1 MRAVRWNKLAR
12 QDYFENIDY
21 LLQNWSE
28 KEAQKFIDEV
38 FEIERMLA
46 NGNVEFQNTDRT
58 GIKRC
63 VLNRQISMFYRVI
76 SNGDVEI
83 LRFWNNNQRVKNLN
97 L

>member
-1 MRAVRWNKLAR
+1 MRTVCWNKLAR
-12 QDYFENIDY
+12 RDYFENIDY
-21 LLQNWSE
+21 LLQNWSM

-46 NGNVEFQNTDRT
+46 NGNIEFQNTDRV

-63 VLNRQISMFYRVI
+63 VINKHISLFYRII
-76 SNGDVEI
+76 SDTNIEL
-83 LRFWNNNQRVKNLN
+83 LRFWNNNQSLKDLN

>member
-46 NGNVEFQNTDRT
+46 NGNIEFQNTDRA
-58 GIKRC
+58 GVKRC
-63 VLNRQISMFYRVI
+63 VINKQISLFYRVSRYKNI
-76 SNGDVEI
+76 EF
-83 LRFWNNNQRVKNLN
+83 LRFWNNNQSLKNLD

>member
-1 MRAVRWNKLAR
+1 MRVVRWNKLAR
-12 QDYFENIDY
+12 HDYFENIDY

-28 KEAQKFIDEV
+28 KEAQKFIDKV

-46 NGNVEFQNTDRT
+46 NGNVEFQNTDRE

-63 VLNRQISMFYRVI
+63 VINRQISLFYRVI
-76 SNGDVEI
+76 SNWDIEF
-83 LRFWNNNQRVKNLN
+83 LRFWNNNQSLKNLN